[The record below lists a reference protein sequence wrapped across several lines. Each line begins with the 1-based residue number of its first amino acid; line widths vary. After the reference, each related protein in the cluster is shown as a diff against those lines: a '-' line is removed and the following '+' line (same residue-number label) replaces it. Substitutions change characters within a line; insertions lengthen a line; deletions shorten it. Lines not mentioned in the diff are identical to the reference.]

1 MTDEAGVLSNVGY
14 SSILSG
20 QSITPRVNRALHRAG
35 PSAPNRSERWDLV
48 SRMLPRRGY
57 RRDGGSPQSSD
68 SSAVNKGV
76 DAETLEFIQ
85 KYLTSYTK
93 WELLKHFAE
102 NPGMVET
109 SKGFA
114 RRLGKDIR
122 QIGDALKSL
131 SRTGIISNGRG
142 GESSGYAL
150 TADDGQKA
158 MLMRIVDTVRVNNR
172 FRLLLNY
179 HITKASLAK
188 YKSEHH

>member
-1 MTDEAGVLSNVGY
+1 
-14 SSILSG
+14 
-20 QSITPRVNRALHRAG
+20 
-35 PSAPNRSERWDLV
+35 
-48 SRMLPRRGY
+48 MLPRRGY

-68 SSAVNKGV
+68 PAAINRGV
-76 DAETLEFIQ
+76 DSETLEFIQ

-93 WELLKHFAE
+93 WEVLKHFAE

-122 QIGDALKSL
+122 QVGEALKSL
-131 SRTGIISNGRG
+131 ARTGIISNGRG
-142 GESSGYAL
+142 GESGGYAL
-150 TADDGQKA
+150 SAEENEKA
-158 MLMRIVDTVRVNNR
+158 LLMRIVETVRVNNR

-188 YKSEHH
+188 YKSERP